1 MAFRFPLAPVLKL
14 RESLEEHELQ
24 LLEQAQYEIAR
35 TLHLLE
41 EMKNRR
47 RIAVSEKER
56 ELASGMVAAHLQFSE
71 DIQHYLLG
79 QEQALQ
85 ATLAELQHKRK
96 QQMEIY
102 EEAKRKRQMLSE
114 LREKQQAV
122 YESKLAHQLQRV
134 ADDSFLAR
142 FRRG

>member
-1 MAFRFPLAPVLKL
+1 VAFRFPLAPVLKL

-24 LLEQAQYEIAR
+24 LLEQAQHEIAR

-47 RIAVSEKER
+47 RIAVTAKER

-71 DIQHYLLG
+71 HIQHHLLG
-79 QEQALQ
+79 QEQALVKS
-85 ATLAELQHKRK
+85 LAELQLRRK
-96 QQMEIY
+96 HQMEIY

-114 LREKQQAV
+114 LREKHQAA
-122 YESKLAHQLQRV
+122 YEGKLAHHSQRI

-142 FRRG
+142 LRRG